1 MIASLS
7 LINQTVAASKVWS
20 SVQLWQRPRATI
32 EAMRLRHNMC
42 VRGVRLRDF
51 SHLEWQ
57 KLNIKQYSSGSLFA
71 AFSLEVKQVRQT
83 CSV

>member
-1 MIASLS
+1 M
-7 LINQTVAASKVWS
+7 NEP
-20 SVQLWQRPRATI
+20 QRVGVCSHI
-32 EAMRLRHNMC
+32 EVMRLRHNMY
-42 VRGVRLRDF
+42 VRRVRLRDF

-57 KLNIKQYSSGSLFA
+57 KLNIEQYISGSPFA